1 MRMRKQV
8 FHPERSTLLIA
19 ELSHAECKP
28 DNTEALKLLYS

>member
-1 MRMRKQV
+1 MKTQV

-19 ELSHAECKP
+19 ELFHAERKP